1 MKTPDYYAHPS
12 AIIDPGAKIGK
23 GTKVWHFSHIG
34 PEAVIG
40 ERCSLGQNVYV
51 GKAKI
56 GNGVKIQ
63 NNVSVYDGVEIED
76 DVFCGPSMVFTNVY
90 NPRAAIPRKNEY
102 RKTLVKKGVTIGANA
117 TILCGV
123 NLGEHCFIGAGAVVN
138 RDVKPYAL
146 MLGVPARQAGWMSRF
161 GERIPLPVSGMG
173 EYRCE
178 KTQEA
183 YKLKRESLVIEK
195 NEAQNRKN
203 EIKKFDEN
211 HA

>member
-1 MKTPDYYAHPS
+1 MTTPDYYAHPS

-23 GTKVWHFSHIG
+23 GTKIWHFCHIG

-63 NNVSVYDGVEIED
+63 NNVSVYDEVEIES

-90 NPRAAIPRKNEY
+90 NPRAAIPRKDEY

-117 TILCGV
+117 TIVCGV
-123 NLGEHCFIGAGAVVN
+123 TLGEYCFIGAGAVVN

-146 MLGVPARQAGWMSRF
+146 MIGVPARQAGWMSRF
-161 GERIPLPVSGMG
+161 GERIHLPSSGCG
-173 EYRCE
+173 EFVCK
-178 KTQEA
+178 KT
-183 YKLKRESLVIEK
+183 RESYRLEGDHL
-195 NEAQNRKN
+195 NLSRKT
-203 EIKKFDEN
+203 
-211 HA
+211 